1 MSLFDKAK
9 MVKAD
14 VRLCRC
20 CKAEFKP
27 DKRNLKRGWGMCCS
41 KSCAATYKV
50 MLASMSELDKKRE
63 VRDLRISQLGL

>member
-14 VRLCRC
+14 TRLCRN
-20 CKAEFKP
+20 CKKEFKP
-27 DKRNLKRGWGMCCS
+27 DKRNLNRGWGMCCS

-50 MLASMSELDKKRE
+50 KLDKMKPLDKKRE
-63 VRDLRISQLGL
+63 IRDLRISQLGL